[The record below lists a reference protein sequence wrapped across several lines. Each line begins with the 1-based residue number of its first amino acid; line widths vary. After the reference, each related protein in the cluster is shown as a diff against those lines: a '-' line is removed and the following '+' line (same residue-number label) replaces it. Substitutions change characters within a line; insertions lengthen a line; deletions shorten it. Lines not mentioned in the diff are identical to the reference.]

1 MAILETADEGDQERP
16 LKLISKKGVKINK
29 TDNWDWAALH
39 MVVYGGWYEEMVR
52 VLIEDGA
59 DLDARTFDNET
70 PLELALMKGHAGL
83 KRIIEEELM
92 RKERIR
98 QNSAS

>member
-1 MAILETADEGDQERP
+1 
-16 LKLISKKGVKINK
+16 
-29 TDNWDWAALH
+29 
-39 MVVYGGWYEEMVR
+39 MVLYGAYEEMVR

-70 PLELALMKGHAGL
+70 PLELALIKGNAGV
-83 KRIIEEELM
+83 KRIIEEELI

>member
-1 MAILETADEGDQERP
+1 
-16 LKLISKKGVKINK
+16 
-29 TDNWDWAALH
+29 
-39 MVVYGGWYEEMVR
+39 MVLYGAYEEMVR

-70 PLELALMKGHAGL
+70 PLELALIKGHAGV
-83 KRIIEEELM
+83 KRIIEEELI
-92 RKERIR
+92 RKKRIR